1 MRLDKELELTVGL
14 KERTIGA
21 LRQHT
26 KEHRCQPWN
35 AASASTYGFYSDI
48 WIAGIFEIILCS
60 FCAERAVKGRHRQ
73 SGSVWGGNFSIRRW
87 F

>member
-35 AASASTYGFYSDI
+35 AASAST
-48 WIAGIFEIILCS
+48 
-60 FCAERAVKGRHRQ
+60 
-73 SGSVWGGNFSIRRW
+73 
-87 F
+87 

>member
-21 LRQHT
+21 LSQHT

-35 AASASTYGFYSDI
+35 AASASTKLPLFGTDSTATYGLLAFLKSFY
-48 WIAGIFEIILCS
+48 APFV
-60 FCAERAVKGRHRQ
+60 R
-73 SGSVWGGNFSIRRW
+73 SVP
-87 F
+87 